1 MIGNLTENDIRIK
14 APEMKKPD
22 KSEYYKPSSG
32 GSCRCFW
39 EIAGE
44 DSDKRLNSF
53 SDNIKRN
60 PSFWNHINGFPFPV
74 QTE

>member
-14 APEMKKPD
+14 APEMKKPGE
-22 KSEYYKPSSG
+22 SEYYKPSSG
-32 GSCRCFW
+32 GSCPGFY

-60 PSFWNHINGFPFPV
+60 RSFWNHINGFLFPV

>member
-22 KSEYYKPSSG
+22 KSEYYKPSRG

-53 SDNIKRN
+53 SDNIKRT
-60 PSFWNHINGFPFPV
+60 PYFWNHINDFAFSC
-74 QTE
+74 

>member
-14 APEMKKPD
+14 APEMKKPGE
-22 KSEYYKPSSG
+22 SEYYKPSSG
-32 GSCRCFW
+32 GSCPGFY

-53 SDNIKRN
+53 IDNIKRN
-60 PSFWNHINGFPFPV
+60 RSFWNHINGFLFPV